1 MRNDY
6 VGLPT
11 SIGDRRSPP
20 TPYYELDAA
29 YRPQGGELAE
39 TLRKLWRRKGLILA
53 ITGGTVAVAM
63 IVATQ
68 ITPRYTAE
76 SQLRVGLPEARL
88 TNIQSVVA
96 GQGADTATVQSEGYS
111 LQSRELVGRVVD
123 RLALDKSPEFNPELR
138 EPTLLDRVH
147 PGRLVAMLRPRP
159 AQDSSAGQSAGGGDA
174 EPQSDPKREKVIDT
188 VLSKIGVEPMGRSH
202 VIAVRAE
209 SENPAT
215 AASIANSLAK
225 TYIEEKM
232 VRGLEATD
240 RADEWLSR
248 HISSLRKQLEED
260 ERAVEEYRRTHGLYV
275 SRSDTITAQQLA
287 ELNTQLI
294 IAQAQKAEADAR
306 LAQAKSLTGSDTGG
320 TLPEAIHSPLIQ
332 ALKQQQ
338 STVQRRAAELS
349 TRYGPKHPSM
359 VDVRAELK
367 DIRDKIRGEVSNLTA
382 GLRNEAATAKA
393 RYEALRSN
401 MEAIKKEMGQDNA
414 STIKLRA
421 LEREAD
427 ASRALFQQFLERS
440 KETDV
445 QRDLRQSDARVISR
459 AAVPGS
465 PSYPPTMLLLTLAL
479 VGGAVAGILL
489 VLVLEQLDSTF
500 RTDDEVEE
508 RTALPVL
515 SVIPRIARRHL
526 AKGDVMKHPTSE
538 FSEAMRK
545 LEMTLRLSD
554 KEGKAKVV
562 MMASA
567 VPNEGKSGICLS
579 LARIAAASGL
589 NVIVIDCDWRKPQLH
604 SMMDKVNGQ
613 GVGDLLAG
621 RVGPE
626 DVVYRDSSGAHMIFA
641 GQLRPRHAHLLCS
654 DRMRHLLQSLT
665 KHYDLVLVDTPPVLV
680 GSEVLYLSQLVDKA
694 VYVVRW
700 GHTRRDVAMKGLRQL
715 LDMRA
720 PVAGIVL
727 SQVDT
732 RRYHRYVQYGDDSSY
747 RSAPMGRAA

>member
-11 SIGDRRSPP
+11 SIGDRRPPP

-53 ITGGTVAVAM
+53 ITGGTVAVAL

-76 SQLRVGLPEARL
+76 AQLRVGLPEARL
-88 TNIQSVVA
+88 TNIQSVIA

-111 LQSRELVGRVVD
+111 LQSRELVGRVAD
-123 RLALDKSPEFNPELR
+123 RLALDKSSEFNPALR
-138 EPTLLDRVH
+138 EPSLLDRVH
-147 PGRLVAMLRPRP
+147 PARLVAMLRPRP
-159 AQDSSAGQSAGGGDA
+159 GQDSSAGRNPGGADA
-174 EPQSDPKREKVIDT
+174 EPQSDPKREKVIDS
-188 VLSKIGVEPMGRSH
+188 VLSNIGVEPMGRSH
-202 VIAVRAE
+202 VIAIRAD

-215 AASIANSLAK
+215 AASIANSLAR

-260 ERAVEEYRRTHGLYV
+260 ERAVEEYRRTHGLYM

-306 LAQAKSLTGSDTGG
+306 LRQAQSLTGSDTGG

-359 VDVRAELK
+359 VDIRAELK
-367 DIRDKIRGEVSNLTA
+367 DIRDKIRGEVANLTA
-382 GLRNEAATAKA
+382 GLRNEASTAKA

-401 MEAIKKEMGQDNA
+401 MEAIKTEMGQDNA

-421 LEREAD
+421 LEREAE

-445 QRDLRQSDARVISR
+445 QRDLRQSDARIISH

-479 VGGAVAGILL
+479 VGGAVAGVLL

-500 RTDDEVEE
+500 RTDDEIEE

-626 DVVYRDSSGAHMIFA
+626 EVVYRDSSGAHMIFA

-747 RSAPMGRAA
+747 RGAPMGRAA